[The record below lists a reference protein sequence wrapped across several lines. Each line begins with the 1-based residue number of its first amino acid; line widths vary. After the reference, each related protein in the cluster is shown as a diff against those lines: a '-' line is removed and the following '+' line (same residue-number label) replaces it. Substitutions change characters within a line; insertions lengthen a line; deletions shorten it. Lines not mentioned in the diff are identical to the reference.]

1 MTITLTHEQEQRIT
15 DLVASGLAATPQE
28 VIDHALRAL
37 PAGDRETVE
46 RNRQSKSRFLEVCS
60 KVQGLTEGLDFSSN
74 QSAARPVDL

>member
-37 PAGDRETVE
+37 PAGR
-46 RNRQSKSRFLEVCS
+46 SRDGGAKPPIEEPVPRSLL
-60 KVQGLTEGLDFSSN
+60 QGSRSYGGSGF
-74 QSAARPVDL
+74 QPQPICGPAR